1 MVGIVLV
8 SHSQKIVE
16 GIQELAAQ
24 MAKNTPV
31 AIAGG
36 TEDDRIGTDINK
48 ITKAIH
54 EVNSE
59 DGVLIFFD
67 IGSAYM
73 NAQMAVEMLEDGQD
87 RVEIVDAA
95 FVEGAITAI
104 VDSGLNKNR
113 AEIKQDIADMKLH
126 KMPE

>member
-8 SHSQKIVE
+8 SHSRKIVE

-113 AEIKQDIADMKLH
+113 AEIKQDITDMKLH